1 MLTILD
7 MLLRYGADHSVA
19 IILGPIV
26 VPFVVVFI
34 RGVIGGFRN
43 CQKPPTVQSFRQLGS
58 QLKVF
63 WPDDEDQPELPPL
76 DLGLD

>member
-1 MLTILD
+1 MLAILD
-7 MLLRYGADHSVA
+7 LVLRYGADHPVA

-34 RGVIGGFRN
+34 RGVIGGFRKY
-43 CQKPPTVQSFRQLGS
+43 QPPPAQSCRQFGS

-63 WPDDEDQPELPPL
+63 WPDDDDQPELPPL
-76 DLGLD
+76 DLDL